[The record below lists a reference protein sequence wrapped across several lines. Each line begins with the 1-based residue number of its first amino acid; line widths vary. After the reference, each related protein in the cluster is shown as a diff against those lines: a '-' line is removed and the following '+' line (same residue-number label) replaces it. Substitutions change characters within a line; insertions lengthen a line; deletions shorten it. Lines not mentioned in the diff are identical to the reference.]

1 MLLPETQFES
11 QLSHHTILKMTA
23 MVSDNLS
30 RYTKM
35 SDNLVEKEKSYSL
48 TIIPKS
54 RHILDPLRKVV
65 YCYNNVL
72 VTFCRRRVTS
82 SIINTPPCKGFDSDD
97 WKKRSWMSAHFSS
110 IYLTRMTPFDRFNT
124 IFENRGPK
132 LSSTQNLLGCSKP
145 R

>member
-23 MVSDNLS
+23 MISDNLS
-30 RYTKM
+30 RNTKT
-35 SDNLVEKEKSYSL
+35 SNNLVEKKKSCSL

-54 RHILDPLRKVV
+54 RHSLDPLRKVV
-65 YCYNNVL
+65 YCYDNVL

-82 SIINTPPCKGFDSDD
+82 SIIHTPLCKGSDSND

-110 IYLTRMTPFDRFNT
+110 IHLTRMTLLDRFNT
-124 IFENRGPK
+124 IFENRGPEVA
-132 LSSTQNLLGCSKP
+132 STQNLLGCSKP
-145 R
+145 